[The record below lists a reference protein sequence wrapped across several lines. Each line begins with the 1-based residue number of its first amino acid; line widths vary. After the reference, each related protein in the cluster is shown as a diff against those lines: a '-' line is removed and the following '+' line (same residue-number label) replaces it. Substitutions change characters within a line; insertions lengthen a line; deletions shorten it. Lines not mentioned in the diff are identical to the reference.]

1 MCHNAGRLDTP
12 IAVFERPQLAI
23 SGTFEQK
30 PLMFDPFGLLRGLQ
44 SRSALSA
51 LSLKMLALSHRVIVT
66 APKFRDAIRS
76 SMNKLGDN
84 CVTEISTRIIRDLA
98 SVPTAA
104 ATRVSYKLLKTQS
117 IYTVRLPISQRL
129 WNVELQSKSERSL
142 SCSNPPHRLFNCWA
156 SCLRKVFGI
165 RHDNLDSAKS
175 CALYSVPA

>member
-84 CVTEISTRIIRDLA
+84 CVTGISTRIIRDLA

-104 ATRVSYKLLKTQS
+104 ATRVSYKLLKHSQFTQCDYPFLNDFGMS
-117 IYTVRLPISQRL
+117 SF
-129 WNVELQSKSERSL
+129 
-142 SCSNPPHRLFNCWA
+142 NP
-156 SCLRKVFGI
+156 
-165 RHDNLDSAKS
+165 NLNE
-175 CALYSVPA
+175 V